1 MSIIGDLQDI
11 PLADLIQLLANSQKT
26 GILYINTNE
35 GRSAIVFKNGFVVS
49 ASKPNLENR
58 LGQLLRKQNDI
69 SELDLE
75 MCLKEQVQGRRPLG
89 EILLDRLLVT
99 PDQLR
104 AIMRQQVVETVNEI
118 VNQTEGSF
126 SFHSEAH
133 LPSDLVNFDT
143 QHLLLDVAYLQ
154 DTYGKSYS
162 DRAEELFSPQRL
174 VGEIEEEMWSSPERA
189 LEHSSYPAL
198 RLLRELSAELARPR
212 ESTEVSLL
220 VLRLAAEFF
229 DRSIFFVIS
238 DDYFVACGGFGFPFK
253 MERGHI
259 VQPRVMIP
267 AKATSIL
274 KIVYEAMQ
282 AYRGELLDGEWGKE
296 LVLKLSGRL
305 PHEVM
310 VFPIICQGK
319 VIALLYGDN
328 GESQR
333 RLGSPELLEI
343 LLLQAG
349 MALENSILRERLLQL
364 TQVQTPS

>member
-11 PLADLIQLLANSQKT
+11 PLADLIQLLANSQRT

-58 LGQLLRKQNDI
+58 LGQILKKQNDI
-69 SELDLE
+69 SELELE
-75 MCLKEQVQGRRPLG
+75 MCLKEQAQDRRPLG

-126 SFHSEAH
+126 SFHSESH

-154 DTYGKSYS
+154 DTYGKSYAT
-162 DRAEELFSPQRL
+162 RAEELFLPQRL
-174 VGEIEEEMWSSPERA
+174 VGENEEESWASPEKPP
-189 LEHSSYPAL
+189 EYSSYPAL
-198 RLLRELSAELARPR
+198 RLLRELSEELARPR

-229 DRSIFFVIS
+229 DRCIFFVVS
-238 DDYFVACGGFGFPFK
+238 NDYFIACGGFGFPFK

-259 VQPRVMIP
+259 VQPRVEIP
-267 AKATSIL
+267 TKATSVL

-296 LVLKLSGRL
+296 LMVRLSGRL
-305 PHEVM
+305 PHEIM

-333 RLGSPELLEI
+333 RLGSPELLEV

-364 TQVQTPS
+364 TQVHTPT

>member
-1 MSIIGDLQDI
+1 MSVIGNLQDL
-11 PLADLIQLLANSQKT
+11 PLADLIQLLANSQRT
-26 GILYINTNE
+26 GILYISTNE

-49 ASKPNLENR
+49 ASKPDLANR

-75 MCLKEQVQGRRPLG
+75 ICLKEQAQTRRPLG

-104 AIMRQQVVETVNEI
+104 AIMRQQVLDTVNEI
-118 VNQTEGSF
+118 VNLTEGSF

-154 DTYGKSYS
+154 DTYGKSYAARTE
-162 DRAEELFSPQRL
+162 DLFSPQRL
-174 VGEIEEEMWSSPERA
+174 IGELEDESWASSEKNGEFPG
-189 LEHSSYPAL
+189 YPAI
-198 RLLRELSAELARPR
+198 RLLRELSSELARPR

-220 VLRLAAEFF
+220 VLRLAAEFY
-229 DRSIFFVIS
+229 DRSIFFVVS
-238 DDYFVACGGFGFPFK
+238 DDNFIACGGFGFPFK
-253 MERGHI
+253 ADRGHI
-259 VQPRVMIP
+259 VQPRVIIP
-267 AKATSIL
+267 TRATSIL
-274 KIVYEAMQ
+274 RVVYEAMQ

-296 LVLKLSGRL
+296 LISRLSGRL
-305 PHEVM
+305 PHEIM
-310 VFPIICQGK
+310 VFPVICQGK
-319 VIALLYGDN
+319 VIALLYVDN

-333 RLGSPELLEI
+333 RLSSPELLEI
-343 LLLQAG
+343 LLFQAG

-364 TQVQTPS
+364 TQVRSSP

>member
-11 PLADLIQLLANSQKT
+11 PLADLIQLLANSQRT

-75 MCLKEQVQGRRPLG
+75 ICLKEQAQTKRPLG

-118 VNQTEGSF
+118 VNQTAGSF

-133 LPSDLVNFDT
+133 LPSNLVNFDT
-143 QHLLLDVAYLQ
+143 QHLLLDIAYLQ
-154 DTYGKSYS
+154 DTYGKGYAARSE
-162 DRAEELFSPQRL
+162 DLFSPHHL
-174 VGEIEEEMWSSPERA
+174 VGEVEEDSWQQSQKLGETFN
-189 LEHSSYPAL
+189 YPAL
-198 RLLRELSAELARPR
+198 RLLRELSMELARPR

-229 DRSIFFVIS
+229 DRCIFFVVSQDSFI
-238 DDYFVACGGFGFPFK
+238 ACGGFGFPFK

-259 VQPRVMIP
+259 VQPRVVVPI
-267 AKATSIL
+267 KATSIL
-274 KIVYEAMQ
+274 GIVLEAMQ
-282 AYRGELLDGEWGKE
+282 SYRGELLEGEWGKE
-296 LVLKLSGRL
+296 LILKLSGRL

-310 VFPIICQGK
+310 VLPVTCQGK

-333 RLGSPELLEI
+333 PLSSPELLEI
-343 LLLQAG
+343 LLIQAG
-349 MALENSILRERLLQL
+349 IALENSILSERLLQL
-364 TQVQTPS
+364 TRVPSPS